1 MRKVSIYIFIL
12 LLSAN
17 TLEAQKSPILV
28 GKVVDAFTKEPIPF
42 ATLTWNLSK
51 KGVVADSVGHFK
63 LNRSTFPKDSLM
75 VSYVGFEPNKY
86 ALHFLKKD
94 TLLLTLDYLN
104 ANSEAVV
111 KSKFN
116 KGLRWWKLVVD
127 HKEENNPYTYP
138 AYSCELYNKLEL
150 DLNNINKN
158 SFSNIKFLKPF
169 AFLLDNIDS
178 ITDLRPF
185 LPVLMTESL
194 SDYYYSNVSKNSREV
209 IKAAQS
215 HGIKNEALLQFI
227 GGVNQKMNIY
237 ENYMKTFGKE
247 FISPISEF
255 ADQYYKFKGADT
267 QYIKGERIFHL
278 LFSPLREGENTFN
291 GDAWIDSKTW
301 AIYKINLNI
310 SKTADINF
318 VNRLSVIQEFIK
330 LDNGKMIFSKDKITA
345 DISPLPN
352 DKLTFIVRKSI
363 SYKKFKL
370 ALEEI
375 NENLKLNNKKNEV
388 VLLENASKTQQET
401 WTTIRHDALN
411 RNEQSIYK
419 SIDTLKSIPLFR
431 AYTRNIEFI
440 VDGYRRFGKFE
451 IGPWYKWISGNQL
464 EDKRLRFDLATTSL
478 FNKNLKLSGYLAYG
492 IKDEKFKEKIAVQY
506 KIPSIKG
513 AMLQLSY
520 LNDLDNGRVRFSEED
535 VSIDNIFSQILRRPT
550 IPQKFLGEEEFK
562 VSFTKEWESGISNSL
577 TLARTEYNPY
587 TPLPSKTIYQNGTNI
602 AIVNSDLMY
611 RIRYAPGE
619 KKLNTNRRVI
629 RIKGNQPIFEFRIS
643 EGFKDVFSSA
653 YQFTKIH
660 AGIDQK
666 VRIPNFG
673 VLTYN
678 AYAGKIYGDSLPFM
692 LLELHPGNEVY
703 VYNKNGFNLMNRFE
717 YYSDAYAGFQIEH
730 NFEKKLINLIPLL
743 RKTKIRQFWTL
754 KGVWGEMNTA
764 NRSFNRTELGP
775 YQLRSLKSKFYLEY
789 GTGFDN
795 ILRFFRIDFVWRQAP
810 PYPPNYSPSRMQPIQ
825 NFGVFGS
832 VRFQF

>member
-1 MRKVSIYIFIL
+1 MRKISIYIFIL
-12 LLSAN
+12 LLSTN
-17 TLEAQKSPILV
+17 TLEAQKSPMLV

-42 ATLTWNLSK
+42 ATITWNLSK
-51 KGVVADSVGHFK
+51 KGVVADSLGHFK
-63 LNRSTFPKDSLM
+63 LNRSTFPKDSLI

-86 ALHFLKKD
+86 ALPFLKKD

-150 DLNNINKN
+150 DLNNVNKN

-178 ITDLRPF
+178 ITDSKPF

-267 QYIKGERIFHL
+267 QYIKGERLFHL

-345 DISPLPN
+345 DVSPLPN

-388 VLLENASKTQQET
+388 VLLETASKTQQET
-401 WTTIRHDALN
+401 WATIRHDALN

-431 AYTRNIEFI
+431 AYTRNLEFI
-440 VDGYRRFGKFE
+440 VDGYRKFGKFE

-550 IPQKFLGEEEFK
+550 IPQKFLGEVEFK
-562 VSFTKEWESGISNSL
+562 ASFTKEWESGISNSL

-587 TPLPSKTIYQNGTNI
+587 SPLPSKTIFQNGTNS
-602 AIVNSDLMY
+602 AIINSDLMY

-619 KKLNTNRRVI
+619 RKINTNRRVI

-660 AGIDQK
+660 AGIEQK

-717 YYSDAYAGFQIEH
+717 YYSDTYAGFQIEH

-754 KGVWGEMNTA
+754 KGVWGEMNSA
-764 NRSFNRTELGP
+764 NRTFNRTELGP